1 MKKLTKEDIL
11 KGKNS
16 RETLHVEAYD
26 SDVIIRPLTD
36 GELSQVLAI
45 IGSVPITPDGRPDP
59 SRVDVTKNFQ
69 ALRLAVSLGTVE
81 PRLAIE
87 EIEDM
92 KFGVPEFIG
101 SKILELSGVTS
112 ETMVK
117 KKERK

>member
-16 RETLHVEAYD
+16 RETLRVEAYD
-26 SDVIIRPLTD
+26 SEVIIRPLTD

-45 IGSVPITPDGRPDP
+45 IGSVPVTAEGRPDP

-69 ALRLAVSLGTVE
+69 ALRLAVTLGMIEPHLAVE
-81 PRLAIE
+81 EVE
-87 EIEDM
+87 EM

-101 SKILELSGVTS
+101 SKILELSGVTT
-112 ETMVK
+112 ETMAK
-117 KKERK
+117 KKERR